1 MLPKHIHLSFLLI
14 STLMSKTA
22 LTFAF
27 IILSFCTGYSQQTT
41 PPYSIETLKAR
52 FKHENYTDKVLLE
65 FQNTMSRLRVKPE
78 LSEDIPG
85 EVLSWYTLTGEFSIY
100 KTYLISNNAIT
111 KVATVPSDEKFLKK
125 LNSYVPEKSRF
136 TYDSDLWS
144 MAFVKSKLEGG
155 YYLIKATTKSFNSY
169 PEIPNPDIL
178 SYDIEYKTKDFKQ
191 FILVRLKDIHTEK
204 WIEVTQ

>member
-1 MLPKHIHLSFLLI
+1 
-14 STLMSKTA
+14 
-22 LTFAF
+22 
-27 IILSFCTGYSQQTT
+27 
-41 PPYSIETLKAR
+41 
-52 FKHENYTDKVLLE
+52 
-65 FQNTMSRLRVKPE
+65 
-78 LSEDIPG
+78 
-85 EVLSWYTLTGEFSIY
+85 
-100 KTYLISNNAIT
+100 
-111 KVATVPSDEKFLKK
+111 
-125 LNSYVPEKSRF
+125 
-136 TYDSDLWS
+136 